1 MRGHLPWEDGLFRDA
16 QALWDGARALCHP
29 FLQTMVARAVP

>member
-16 QALWDGARALCHP
+16 AALWDGARDHGLKKG
-29 FLQTMVARAVP
+29 